1 MFDSCGRIVGLNSF
15 IVHKLDLVVHVTTIK
30 KNWYSNQKPRT
41 SQSMQTKSSSKGG
54 SSSREGGT
62 TAYSLSTAKCASK
75 GYTFKGS
82 STK

>member
-30 KNWYSNQKPRT
+30 KIWYSNQKPRT
-41 SQSMQTKSSSKGG
+41 SQSMQTKSSSK
-54 SSSREGGT
+54 GGT